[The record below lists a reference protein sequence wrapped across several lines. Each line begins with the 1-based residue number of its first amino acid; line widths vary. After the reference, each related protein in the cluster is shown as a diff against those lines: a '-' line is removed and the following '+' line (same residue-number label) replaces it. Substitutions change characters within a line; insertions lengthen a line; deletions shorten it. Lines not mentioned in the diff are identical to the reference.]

1 MNSKG
6 FTIVEVLVSLI
17 ILSII
22 TVISSNILQS
32 SLDSERDAT
41 EHLNSIK
48 ELNLSSSIMRR
59 DIRQIA
65 NIPSRD
71 FFGNSL
77 YGTLIGKN
85 DSQGISFSTR
95 IKSLSNEVSPIKRVE
110 YILENDALVRRQ
122 YFSSNPYDQSAYTE
136 SKLLIDLSE
145 LRFSFMYENK
155 WHNSW
160 PINLITSKKIPT
172 IIQEQNSY
180 PGITNKLLSKKSTIV
195 CVAYDGLERFFPK
208 EKIVKTG
215 NPVRASLLSIH
226 VKEKIQ
232 EANKL
237 FQLKMKTTTVLVLG
251 GSLGARKI
259 NQLIEANIS
268 FFKEQKVQVLWQCGK
283 LYYDDYK
290 KHAQKENF
298 YVHAFINKMDLAYA
312 AADIIISRAGASSV
326 SELCI
331 VGKPTIFIPSPNV
344 AEDHQ
349 TKNAKSIVDKHAALM
364 IKESDL
370 ETFPVVFESLIKD
383 TGKQESLSENI
394 KELALPS
401 ATKDIVDTIEK
412 LLKK

>member
-6 FTIVEVLVSLI
+6 FTIIEVLVSLI

-22 TVISSNILQS
+22 AVISSNILQS

-172 IIQEQNSY
+172 IIKLEF
-180 PGITNKLLSKKSTIV
+180 ITNNKEYHWMIEPNILYASK
-195 CVAYDGLERFFPK
+195 D
-208 EKIVKTG
+208 
-215 NPVRASLLSIH
+215 
-226 VKEKIQ
+226 
-232 EANKL
+232 
-237 FQLKMKTTTVLVLG
+237 
-251 GSLGARKI
+251 
-259 NQLIEANIS
+259 
-268 FFKEQKVQVLWQCGK
+268 
-283 LYYDDYK
+283 
-290 KHAQKENF
+290 
-298 YVHAFINKMDLAYA
+298 
-312 AADIIISRAGASSV
+312 
-326 SELCI
+326 
-331 VGKPTIFIPSPNV
+331 
-344 AEDHQ
+344 
-349 TKNAKSIVDKHAALM
+349 
-364 IKESDL
+364 
-370 ETFPVVFESLIKD
+370 
-383 TGKQESLSENI
+383 
-394 KELALPS
+394 
-401 ATKDIVDTIEK
+401 
-412 LLKK
+412 